1 MPDIYVIS
9 DGKALHPSRK
19 VDADALAKIP
29 VGVPHKAKVSRR
41 RNRKVHN
48 LYFAVIEAAAKQWPE
63 REEPFSDPSEAG
75 NADLLRAWLQAKAGW
90 HTRIDFDPSEKD
102 SVIKLLEAVRDE
114 DKYAFVKGTVGRSG
128 DPKLSVYISKSVSYN
143 AAEDEIFG
151 PIKTEVLSRI
161 EAVLGC
167 SVETLI
173 DSDLNGA

>member
-29 VGVPHKAKVSRR
+29 VGVPHKAKVSKP

-48 LYFAVIEAAAKQWPE
+48 LYFAVIAAAAKQWPE
-63 REEPFSDPSEAG
+63 HEEPTEL
-75 NADLLRAWLQAKAGW
+75 NANANMLRNFLQCKAGW
-90 HTRIDFDPSEKD
+90 CVRIDFDPSDKD

-114 DKYAFVKGTVGRSG
+114 DKYAFVKGTVSRDGE
-128 DPKLSVYISKSVSYN
+128 PKLSVYISKSVSFT
-143 AAEDEIFG
+143 AAEDEIFN

-173 DSDLNGA
+173 DSDLNEA